1 MSPPNLPFSQ
11 PNAPNVTGATWHG
24 LGSKGRPRSAK
35 IRAMLVLV
43 LDQQVCSI
51 IVSPGVAAERR
62 GVSLVADLGGRYRR
76 GNLLGKGA
84 MGKVW
89 LALDEELGDRPVAIK
104 VMRTEMLASPED
116 VARFQREMRLASRM
130 QHPNIMTVFTTGT
143 DNGAP
148 FMVMEYLQGRDLSK
162 VPPNRD
168 SDHVARIGRDT
179 CAALAYAHDQGVVHR
194 DIKPGNLFLCDTGV
208 VKVTDFGIART
219 ISGTKLTA
227 TGTIIGTFAH
237 MAPEQ
242 CLGEPA
248 AFSNDI
254 WAVGCVLYELLS
266 GHLPREYTTPLEFIA
281 AAARREPVPP
291 LPVGTSGSAW
301 LANAVMAMLQTD
313 PRSRPTADQC
323 VLMLSK
329 PPEQSRPQPAPRPAR
344 SPHPNQ
350 FSHPPQPAPRPVPS
364 TPQFIPPPAVQRS
377 TPAVV
382 PGPRP
387 APGLVVRPRR
397 RHAAI
402 SAIVGVIV
410 AAVGLALA
418 IGWVWGIVV
427 LIEEQVAA
435 GGAHS
440 AAPYGLFALL
450 IGIVGLPIVC
460 IICVAAFSQFR

>member
-1 MSPPNLPFSQ
+1 
-11 PNAPNVTGATWHG
+11 
-24 LGSKGRPRSAK
+24 
-35 IRAMLVLV
+35 
-43 LDQQVCSI
+43 
-51 IVSPGVAAERR
+51 
-62 GVSLVADLGGRYRR
+62 
-76 GNLLGKGA
+76 
-84 MGKVW
+84 
-89 LALDEELGDRPVAIK
+89 
-104 VMRTEMLASPED
+104 
-116 VARFQREMRLASRM
+116 
-130 QHPNIMTVFTTGT
+130 
-143 DNGAP
+143 
-148 FMVMEYLQGRDLSK
+148 
-162 VPPNRD
+162 
-168 SDHVARIGRDT
+168 
-179 CAALAYAHDQGVVHR
+179 
-194 DIKPGNLFLCDTGV
+194 V
-208 VKVTDFGIART
+208 VKVTDFGIARA

-227 TGTIIGTFAH
+227 TDTIIGTFAY

-266 GHLPREYTTPLEFIA
+266 GRRAREYTTPREFMA

-291 LPVGTSGSAW
+291 LPVGTSGPAW

-350 FSHPPQPAPRPVPS
+350 FSHPPQPAPRPVPL
-364 TPQFIPPPAVQRS
+364 TPQFTPPPAVQRS

-402 SAIVGVIV
+402 SAIGVIL
-410 AAVGLALA
+410 AAVGLAFPV
-418 IGWVWGIVV
+418 GWVWSIVL
-427 LIEEQVAA
+427 LIEKQVAA

-440 AAPYGLFALL
+440 PAPYGLFALL

-460 IICVAAFSQFR
+460 IIGVTAFNQFR

>member
-1 MSPPNLPFSQ
+1 MPPPNLPFSQ

-62 GVSLVADLGGRYRR
+62 GVSLVADFGGRYRR
-76 GNLLGKGA
+76 DNLLGAGG
-84 MGKVW
+84 MGEVW
-89 LALDEELGDRPVAIK
+89 LALDEQLGDRPVAIK
-104 VMRTEMLASPED
+104 VMHTRMLASSED

-143 DNGAP
+143 DNGVP

-179 CAALAYAHDQGVVHR
+179 CAALAYAHGQGVVHR

-208 VKVTDFGIART
+208 VKVTDFGIAKA
-219 ISGTKLTA
+219 ISGTKLSA
-227 TGTIIGTFAH
+227 TGTLIGTFPY

-242 CLGEPA
+242 WLGEPA

-266 GHLPREYTTPLEFIA
+266 GRLPREYTTPREYAA

-291 LPVGTSGSAW
+291 LPVGTSGPAW

-323 VLMLSK
+323 VQMLSK

-350 FSHPPQPAPRPVPS
+350 FSHPPQPAPRPVPL
-364 TPQFIPPPAVQRS
+364 TPQFIPPPVVQRS

-382 PGPRP
+382 PGRRP

-402 SAIVGVIV
+402 SAIGVIV
-410 AAVGLALA
+410 AAVAMALA

-427 LIEEQVAA
+427 LIEKQVAA

-450 IGIVGLPIVC
+450 IGIAGLPILCMIGVT
-460 IICVAAFSQFR
+460 AFSQFR